1 MLYRICAG
9 LLLLAT
15 LGHTLGGMLGTART
29 GPRAGAEADRVF
41 RDMQFVHFTWQGAD
55 TTWFKFWL
63 GNGLCVSALFL
74 PAIVAADRVGDTG
87 RHRADV
93 VARVQVLRSP
103 RRSGVWSHHD
113 SDRNRDLH
121 SLEVEA
127 IGLDLVDQGRARDSE
142 LHRGSR
148 AVPGVMSQR
157 PFDVLPLDFRQRLRR
172 VAPVA
177 RRALSQ
183 ISW

>member
-74 PAIVAADRVGDTG
+74 PAIVALW
-87 RHRADV
+87 
-93 VARVQVLRSP
+93 VL
-103 RRSGVWSHHD
+103 G
-113 SDRNRDLH
+113 
-121 SLEVEA
+121 
-127 IGLDLVDQGRARDSE
+127 GLDPNVRQATLPIAVGTLVGIALTSLLGFKYFGPRA
-142 LHRGSR
+142 
-148 AVPGVMSQR
+148 GVG
-157 PFDVLPLDFRQRLRR
+157 FGVITILIGIAIFT
-172 VAPVA
+172 A
-177 RRALSQ
+177 
-183 ISW
+183 

>member
-74 PAIVAADRVGDTG
+74 PAIVVLWVLGGVDSTVRQATLPIAVGTLVG
-87 RHRADV
+87 IALTSLLGFKYFGPRAGIGF
-93 VARVQVLRSP
+93 
-103 RRSGVWSHHD
+103 GVITI
-113 SDRNRDLH
+113 LIGI
-121 SLEVEA
+121 A
-127 IGLDLVDQGRARDSE
+127 IFTA
-142 LHRGSR
+142 
-148 AVPGVMSQR
+148 
-157 PFDVLPLDFRQRLRR
+157 
-172 VAPVA
+172 
-177 RRALSQ
+177 
-183 ISW
+183 

>member
-1 MLYRICAG
+1 MLYHICAG

-74 PAIVAADRVGDTG
+74 PAIVALW
-87 RHRADV
+87 
-93 VARVQVLRSP
+93 VL
-103 RRSGVWSHHD
+103 G
-113 SDRNRDLH
+113 
-121 SLEVEA
+121 
-127 IGLDLVDQGRARDSE
+127 GLDPTVRQATLPIAVGTLVGSALTSLLGVKYFVPRA
-142 LHRGSR
+142 GGGG
-148 AVPGVMSQR
+148 GVGGVSGG
-157 PFDVLPLDFRQRLRR
+157 
-172 VAPVA
+172 VAIVT
-177 RRALSQ
+177 
-183 ISW
+183 